1 MENENDGAIVN
12 LSTLRSL
19 KDSIT
24 FSLSNFITKS
34 SKPFESQYTIDS
46 YIAGG
51 SFGEVSKVICHNT
64 GLFRAVKM
72 ISKSNI
78 GSESQRAAFLSE
90 INILKT
96 LDHPHILKIYEY
108 YEDDDSYYIVMDF
121 YEGGELFQK
130 IIDLGTFS
138 EREAANV
145 ISQIVSAVAY
155 AHKNG
160 IVHRDLKPENILISS
175 VEGERNF
182 NVKVVDWGASTK
194 YSNIE
199 RLKELH
205 GSLYYIAPEVLNKSY
220 TEKCDIW
227 SIGIIMYIMLSGEPP
242 FNGKNND
249 EIFKKIQSASLKF
262 PEESFLRV
270 SEQAKSLIK
279 DMLNRNIKKRISAME
294 SLSHPWFKI
303 WKNVKASENNVE
315 FKANLLRLRKFR
327 SSQKLKQAIL
337 AFIVSQSS
345 SENENSSILE
355 TFKALDSDGDG
366 ILSKEDI
373 NQGFKKFTDEK
384 TAKQEAERVFEILD
398 FDKNGQINY
407 TEFLAA
413 AFDKRK
419 LLNNEKIQHAFK
431 AFDKDGNGR
440 ITPSDLKEI
449 IGGELPDDNLEIW
462 EELIKEA
469 DQNGDGEVSFESFAG
484 FMMKFSE
491 STNTFRKI

>member
-1 MENENDGAIVN
+1 MESDERQADPMLNIK
-12 LSTLRSL
+12 SL
-19 KDSIT
+19 KDTIT

-64 GLFRAVKM
+64 GLARAVKM
-72 ISKSNI
+72 ISKSSV

-108 YEDDDSYYIVMDF
+108 YEDEDSYYIVMDF

-130 IIDLGTFS
+130 IIDMKAFS

-145 ISQIVSAVAY
+145 LSQILSAVAY
-155 AHKNG
+155 AHKHG

-175 VEGERNF
+175 DQGESNF
-182 NVKVVDWGASTK
+182 HVKVVDWGASTK
-194 YSNIE
+194 FNSME
-199 RLKELH
+199 RLKDLH

-220 TEKCDIW
+220 TEKCDVW
-227 SIGIIMYIMLSGEPP
+227 SIGVIMYILLSGEPP

-249 EIFKKIQSASLKF
+249 EVFKKIQSGPLKF
-262 PEESFLRV
+262 PDHGFQHV

-279 DMLNRNIKKRISAME
+279 DMLNRNLKKRLTSME
-294 SLSHPWFKI
+294 ALNHPWFKI
-303 WKNVKASENNVE
+303 WKNLKSKENPQE
-315 FKANLLRLRKFR
+315 FKSNLLRLRKFR
-327 SSQKLKQAIL
+327 SSQKLKQAVL
-337 AFIVSQSS
+337 AFIVSQSAA
-345 SENENSSILE
+345 ENENTSILD
-355 TFKALDSDGDG
+355 TFKTLDTDGDG

-373 NQGFKKFTDEK
+373 KNGFKDFTDEN
-384 TAKQEAERVFEILD
+384 TAQSEAERVFEILD

-419 LLNNEKIQHAFK
+419 TLSIEKVQHAFK

-440 ITPSDLKEI
+440 ITPSDLKEL
-449 IGGELPDDNLEIW
+449 IGGELNDENFEIW